1 MGYIQKHLGL
11 ILRALISIGILAVIA
26 FRVDWP
32 ELGNVFKTMNWRWVG
47 ASFLLFGVVIV
58 FAVWR
63 WDLLLRVHGIRLPW
77 VKVAEIWMIGH
88 FFNAFLLGTTGGDV
102 AKIYYCAEAVPE
114 KRSASALS
122 IIFDRVLGLFVLL
135 TLAVILGVW
144 HYEILDADPVTHK
157 ALLAIFVS
165 FSAMLVGLCVF
176 LIPAAWNWFFGLLKR
191 FAPHH
196 LQDTVCNVHEAF
208 LRYTR
213 SWITN
218 LLAILI
224 SVVLHMLTFVM
235 SFCLLRALHLHDVPF
250 WPFVSCL
257 PIVGFLVA
265 IPISISGLG
274 MREGLFVSFLGLLE
288 VNKESAL
295 AFSLGGFGV
304 TLLWSLI
311 GGVIYLQYKKV
322 GDTVSKIEHA
332 VDKVG

>member
-1 MGYIQKHLGL
+1 MGYLRKRLGL
-11 ILRALISIGILAVIA
+11 ILRAVISIGILAVIA

-32 ELGNVFKTMNWRWVG
+32 ELGNAFRTMEWIWVG
-47 ASFLLFGVVIV
+47 GAFLLFGVVIV

-144 HYEILDADPVTHK
+144 HYKILDADPVTHK
-157 ALLAIFVS
+157 ALLAIFGS
-165 FSAMLVGLCVF
+165 FGAMLIGLGVF
-176 LIPAAWNWFFGLLKR
+176 LIPKAWNWFFGLLKR
-191 FAPHH
+191 FGPHH
-196 LQDTVCNVHEAF
+196 LQDTVNNVHEAF
-208 LRYTR
+208 SRYTE
-213 SWITN
+213 SWATN
-218 LLAILI
+218 VLAVLI

-235 SFCLLRALHLHDVPF
+235 SFCLLRALHLNDVPF

-257 PIVGFLVA
+257 PIIGFLVA
-265 IPISISGLG
+265 IPVSISGLG
-274 MREGLFVSFLGLLE
+274 MREGLFVSFLGLLA
-288 VNKESAL
+288 VDKETAL

-311 GGVIYLQYKKV
+311 GGVIYLQYKKA
-322 GDTVSKIEHA
+322 GDSFSKIERA
-332 VDKVG
+332 GDKIG